1 MKAKILKNER
11 YSTGL
16 NLNLIIFD
24 EPEVLDNVSKL
35 SGEVEVTIKGLK
47 HKRSKNANDYFWE
60 LVGQMADKLRA
71 TKEEIYFEQLK
82 KYGQSITVTVK
93 EDVDLSRAG
102 FKYYERIQD
111 GLKNGVKF
119 VAYRVFIGS
128 SQYNTQEMS
137 VLIDGTRQ
145 DAAEMG
151 IKVDLFLTGPELD
164 AGRKQ
169 K

>member
-35 SGEVEVTIKGLK
+35 SGEVDVTIKGLK

-60 LVGQMADKLRA
+60 IVGQMADKLRA

-82 KYGQSITVTVK
+82 KYGQSITITVK

-151 IKVDLFLTGPELD
+151 IQVDFFQQEPLIN
-164 AGRKQ
+164 AAR
-169 K
+169 

>member
-1 MKAKILKNER
+1 MKAKILKNEL

-24 EPEVLDNVSKL
+24 EQEVLDNVSKL
-35 SGEVEVTIKGLK
+35 SGEVVVTIKGLK

-60 LVGQMADKLRA
+60 IVGQMADKLRA

-82 KYGQSITVTVK
+82 KYGQSITVTVR

-137 VLIDGTRQ
+137 ILIDGTVQEAR
-145 DAAEMG
+145 DLG
-151 IKVDLFLTGPELD
+151 IQTELFLQGDNPTP
-164 AGRKQ
+164 
-169 K
+169 